1 MRKRG
6 FISVLQ
12 LKSVEVY
19 IPELDRWL
27 SWDDRPREYRRQQ
40 VHREG
45 SYMSVRSSAAPQTM
59 QASVGAL
66 GASFASSSAG
76 VPSRLSTTSALALPS
91 PALAAVPSV
100 GNAAAGGSSSP
111 AGSSSPVQSPEHRA
125 RSGTP
130 TETLNGAPAP
140 AALQLL
146 GSSGTA
152 TLMTSSTASTAA
164 ASSAP
169 SVPASNPNLNL
180 HVNVNEL
187 SFSNLPLVGCPP
199 MLVRRSRCALCA
211 AGGRLYAAGG
221 FNGES
226 NLCSV
231 EMFDPIAFYRSLLEQ
246 SQSNAATA
254 TSAQGMPSVGP
265 AASSSIAEPP
275 SATSSQSS
283 NASSAAGGAG
293 NRNSPLAGA
302 PSPGTASLNGWQ
314 FVAQLV
320 AHEGGVALG
329 VLPLLLD

>member
-1 MRKRG
+1 
-6 FISVLQ
+6 
-12 LKSVEVY
+12 
-19 IPELDRWL
+19 
-27 SWDDRPREYRRQQ
+27 
-40 VHREG
+40 
-45 SYMSVRSSAAPQTM
+45 MSMRSSAAPQTM
-59 QASVGAL
+59 QAGVGPL
-66 GASFASSSAG
+66 GASLSASSAG
-76 VPSRLSTTSALALPS
+76 VASRLSTTSALALPS
-91 PALAAVPSV
+91 PALAAVPSI
-100 GNAAAGGSSSP
+100 GNAAAGGASSP

-140 AALQLL
+140 AALHLL

-152 TLMTSSTASTAA
+152 TPMTSSTASTAA
-164 ASSAP
+164 AASAP
-169 SVPASNPNLNL
+169 PVPASNLNPNVNLN
-180 HVNVNEL
+180 VNVNEL

-221 FNGES
+221 YNGES

-246 SQSNAATA
+246 SQLNAAAA

-275 SATSSQSS
+275 FATSWQSS
-283 NASSAAGGAG
+283 NASSAAGGTG
-293 NRNSPLAGA
+293 NRSSPLAGA
-302 PSPGTASLNGWQ
+302 MSPGTASLNGWQ